1 MPARRPRI
9 VSEASERLGRTLM
22 ARRGGNAAQGH
33 REGLACGCVDIAQ
46 VPVAEVVEHPAN
58 ARRGDVEAIK
68 LSLETH
74 GQYAPV
80 VVQRS
85 TGYVVKG
92 NHTLRAARELGWD
105 TIGVVYVDVNDDQA
119 TRIMLVD
126 NATSDAGTYDAQSM
140 QDLIDALEGDLAGT
154 GYDAESIDELLRT
167 LGGELPTVEHVPV
180 DSVRPHS
187 RNYQTHPPAQV
198 EQIAQSIREHG
209 FYRSVV
215 VADDGTILAGHGVV
229 EAARLLD
236 LPLLPVIRLPIRS
249 DDPRALRVMAG
260 DNELNNMAEVDDRA
274 LTELLRELYG
284 EGGDAALLGTGFDA
298 EQLAAMAMVTRHS
311 GEIRED
317 DAGEWVGMGDYTPSK
332 RIPIVNIQFDSFEE
346 RAAWCDEHL
355 PGFTIRAAGGLGP
368 ADARGWDDVGGY
380 SLRKDSG
387 GGWSVLDGER
397 LVGQFP
403 HKVEAID
410 WARRQQAKVWAT
422 SFPDRPATDRQSVEW
437 QSSAEAV
444 S

>member
-1 MPARRPRI
+1 VTADQARNTWSTPPTT
-9 VSEASERLGRTLM
+9 ATLGV
-22 ARRGGNAAQGH
+22 
-33 REGLACGCVDIAQ
+33 EQ
-46 VPVAEVVEHPAN
+46 VPIDSVQPHPAN

-74 GQYAPV
+74 GQYAPI

-92 NHTLRAARELGWD
+92 NHTLAAARALGWAEV
-105 TIGVVYVDVNDDQA
+105 GVVFVDVSDDQA
-119 TRIMLVD
+119 ARIMLVD

-140 QDLIDALEGDLAGT
+140 QELIDQLEGDLAGT
-154 GYDAESIDELLRT
+154 GYDAESIDDLLRT
-167 LGGELPTVEHVPV
+167 LGGELPHSEHVPI

-187 RNYQTHPPAQV
+187 RNYQSHPPEQV
-198 EQIAQSIREHG
+198 QAIAASIREHG

-215 VADDGTILAGHGVV
+215 ITENGTILAGHGVV

-236 LPLLPVIRLPIRS
+236 LPLIPVIRLPIRP
-249 DDPRALRVMAG
+249 DDPRALKVMAG
-260 DNELNNMAEVDDRA
+260 DNELNNMADVDDRA
-274 LTELLRELYG
+274 LTDLLRELYG
-284 EGGDAALLGTGFDA
+284 AGGDEALLGTGFDA
-298 EQLAAMAMVTRHS
+298 EQLKAMAMVTRHS

-317 DAGEWVGMGDYTPSK
+317 DAAEWVGMGDYTPSA
-332 RIPIVNIQFDSFEE
+332 RIPTVNIQFESFEE

-380 SLRKDSG
+380 SLRKETG
-387 GGWSVLDGER
+387 RGWTVLDGER
-397 LVGQFP
+397 VVGQFP

-410 WARRQQAKVWAT
+410 WARRQQARIWAT
-422 SFPDRPATDRQSVEW
+422 SYPNRPATDRQSVQW
-437 QSSAEAV
+437 QETG
-444 S
+444 